1 MRGWES
7 RQKSTSVSLSMGQ
20 KGEDGSERRRLWFGL
35 RNQQSLQGVFQ
46 TRSINREV
54 PGPLASSP
62 ISIPTTLH
70 HWRRAGG
77 SAQMPRWTWSAA
89 ARLGQLCRRM

>member
-7 RQKSTSVSLSMGQ
+7 RQKSWSVSLSMGQ
-20 KGEDGSERRRLWFGL
+20 GGEDGWERRRLRFGL

-46 TRSINREV
+46 TRSVNREV
-54 PGPLASSP
+54 PGLLASSLT
-62 ISIPTTLH
+62 SIPTTLH

-89 ARLGQLCRRM
+89 ARLGQLRLRM